1 MHACVR
7 SLYDVEIETY
17 FVFMHGGD
25 TRFLL
30 HFLHFDIIYIVTNIS
45 FLGPIVVCAPCKNGE
60 INSAKSNCVCTS
72 TMVTIEV
79 ARLPKLRFFTDSPLR
94 SSCHGHMIMDDPL
107 RNY

>member
-30 HFLHFDIIYIVTNIS
+30 HSLHFDIIYIVTNIS
-45 FLGPIVVCAPCKNGE
+45 LRSYSVCAQCKNGE

-79 ARLPKLRFFTDSPLR
+79 ARLPKLHFFTD
-94 SSCHGHMIMDDPL
+94 
-107 RNY
+107 